1 MGSLLLDYIHKICD
15 GAGGVVAWRLR
26 HRGGLGTGLPVFCG
40 ELVLEI
46 FQICCGDVVL
56 QVVPGQVC
64 VYDAVGGRDGS
75 LAVGGAVV
83 DLLLGAGGSGDDG
96 AGWGF
101 GSFGLPLNLRHRRRA
116 VSGPLRPVRTGHALL
131 CHKNHLFPRMFPGAG
146 IIQGCNSV
154 KSCGKKWTDR
164 S

>member
-1 MGSLLLDYIHKICD
+1 MAQAGWLC
-15 GAGGVVAWRLR
+15 GACAI
-26 HRGGLGTGLPVFCG
+26 RGGLGTGLPVFCG

-46 FQICCGDVVL
+46 FQVCCGDVVF

-116 VSGPLRPVRTGHALL
+116 VSGPLRPVRTAMPCFAIKITSSLG
-131 CHKNHLFPRMFPGAG
+131 CSPERG

>member
-1 MGSLLLDYIHKICD
+1 M
-15 GAGGVVAWRLR
+15 WRLR

-46 FQICCGDVVL
+46 FQVCCGDVVF

-131 CHKNHLFPRMFPGAG
+131 CHKNHRGYFATAAAKLASDSTIPTGAA
-146 IIQGCNSV
+146 QPEQMRN
-154 KSCGKKWTDR
+154 GKTELIDR
-164 S
+164 QFR

>member
-1 MGSLLLDYIHKICD
+1 M
-15 GAGGVVAWRLR
+15 WRLR

-46 FQICCGDVVL
+46 FQVCCGNVVL

-83 DLLLGAGGSGDDG
+83 DLLLGALS
-96 AGWGF
+96 
-101 GSFGLPLNLRHRRRA
+101 LIH
-116 VSGPLRPVRTGHALL
+116 
-131 CHKNHLFPRMFPGAG
+131 
-146 IIQGCNSV
+146 I
-154 KSCGKKWTDR
+154 
-164 S
+164 